1 MDKNDSIWL
10 LIRDVYRFR
19 FGFDLEVAHS
29 RWHFRCSLSRNRC
42 WSFVYP
48 DSCCAIDVAS
58 ILFGGCAVDIDEAT
72 RKCIRSSPAAWNSL
86 YLYPRDLLWGC
97 RIYQEPVPNRLKAQQ
112 CSNE

>member
-1 MDKNDSIWL
+1 MFI
-10 LIRDVYRFR
+10 V
-19 FGFDLEVAHS
+19 FGLGLTSRSLTAVGIFFVPYSQPMLE
-29 RWHFRCSLSRNRC
+29 FCD
-42 WSFVYP
+42 P